1 MSQQEEN
8 GNPVPNETSA
18 DSPQNGAVLASYQR
32 GGDVES
38 KICYKLLVAALTFFS
53 PALAIVLS
61 DLYIKSNLAYYK
73 IFDVE
78 LSYSFNTLIR
88 KYLISGIV
96 FVALIFCGVWVCQVI
111 NEYYLSWKH
120 ESDWKKCVGANRK
133 YTGTNRSY
141 RICKK
146 VYESER
152 KTCEENKFK
161 NIKGYLTILLFAVWL
176 KSQMALGKCVR
187 KIKKCG
193 GIGKLNEVCKKVW
206 ENEQKKLHEEKRLK
220 VNKWLT
226 RVFPFIFLFPISFFA
241 QISSMASLNFN
252 EYGINDLQIFGYVM
266 MWLVFSLLLLA
277 FFLWLMDDKKQKKY
291 VLLWL
296 FLPPFLFIVF
306 SSFLRI
312 DWRID
317 WKVFFT
323 WETLWMFLVVILSG
337 VIFLGL
343 LSFFYKL
350 EKDIWEKIE
359 GKVAQWL
366 KRDEV
371 ELKIVR
377 SLSTVAFCTFGML
390 MFVLLVSQGVHGKGV
405 YSVVYQSQESD
416 GIIGISVYEDDTR
429 MIVIPAREVQKGDS
443 VSYEVIEEYG
453 KDEKG
458 QSIPI
463 YSHRYMDKTGLFIK
477 RVPNHQI
484 DWKNRLNKQ

>member
-8 GNPVPNETSA
+8 GSCSKDVDVYMVTEKQKEEKSLGTTILHTLFVSA
-18 DSPQNGAVLASYQR
+18 LTAVLP
-32 GGDVES
+32 
-38 KICYKLLVAALTFFS
+38 FFV
-53 PALAIVLS
+53 IVFF
-61 DLYIKSNLAYYK
+61 DLYNKSNLAYYK
-73 IFDVE
+73 VFDVQ
-78 LSYSFNTLIR
+78 LSYSFNTILS
-88 KYLISGIV
+88 KYLISGIL
-96 FVALIFCGVWVCQVI
+96 FLGLIICGVCVCQVGG
-111 NEYYLSWKH
+111 EYRLYWK
-120 ESDWKKCVGANRK
+120 
-133 YTGTNRSY
+133 
-141 RICKK
+141 
-146 VYESER
+146 
-152 KTCEENKFK
+152 
-161 NIKGYLTILLFAVWL
+161 
-176 KSQMALGKCVR
+176 QMQT
-187 KIKKCG
+187 IKKYAG
-193 GIGKLNEVCKKVW
+193 RNSLNKVCKKVC
-206 ENEQKKLHEEKRLK
+206 ENERKKLYEEKKLK
-220 VNKWLT
+220 AEKWLAK
-226 RVFPFIFLFPISFFA
+226 VFAFIFLFPIAFA
-241 QISSMASLNFN
+241 AYICSMAGLDFS

-266 MWLVFSLLLLA
+266 MWLLFSLLLLA
-277 FFLWLMDDKKQKKY
+277 FFQWLMDDKKQKKY

-312 DWRID
+312 DW
-317 WKVFFT
+317 KVFFT
-323 WETLWMFLVVILSG
+323 WETLWMVLVVILSG

-377 SLSTVAFCTFGML
+377 FLSTVAFCTFGML
-390 MFVLLVSQGVHGKGV
+390 IFVLLVSQGVHGKGV

>member
-96 FVALIFCGVWVCQVI
+96 FVALIVCGVWVCQVI

-120 ESDWKKCVGANRK
+120 ESDWKKCV
-133 YTGTNRSY
+133 
-141 RICKK
+141 
-146 VYESER
+146 
-152 KTCEENKFK
+152 
-161 NIKGYLTILLFAVWL
+161 
-176 KSQMALGKCVR
+176 R
-187 KIKKCG
+187 KIKKCE

-377 SLSTVAFCTFGML
+377 FLSTVAFCTFGML
-390 MFVLLVSQGVHGKGV
+390 IFVLLVSQGVHGKGV

>member
-8 GNPVPNETSA
+8 GGCSKDVNGCMVLEKQKEEKSLGTTILHTLFVSA
-18 DSPQNGAVLASYQR
+18 LTAVLP
-32 GGDVES
+32 
-38 KICYKLLVAALTFFS
+38 FFV
-53 PALAIVLS
+53 IVFF
-61 DLYIKSNLAYYK
+61 DLYNKSNLANYK
-73 IFDVE
+73 VFDVQ
-78 LSYSFNTLIR
+78 LSYSFNTILS
-88 KYLISGIV
+88 KYLISGIL
-96 FVALIFCGVWVCQVI
+96 FLGLIICGVWVCQVGG
-111 NEYYLSWKH
+111 EYHLWWKQK
-120 ESDWKKCVGANRK
+120 SDLKKRMQ
-133 YTGTNRSY
+133 T
-141 RICKK
+141 
-146 VYESER
+146 
-152 KTCEENKFK
+152 
-161 NIKGYLTILLFAVWL
+161 
-176 KSQMALGKCVR
+176 
-187 KIKKCG
+187 IKKCEG
-193 GIGKLNEVCKKVW
+193 RNSLNKVRKKVC
-206 ENEQKKLHEEKRLK
+206 ENERKKLYEEKKLK
-220 VNKWLT
+220 AEKWLSK
-226 RVFPFIFLFPISFFA
+226 VFAFIFLFPIAFA
-241 QISSMASLNFN
+241 AYICSMAGLDFS

-266 MWLVFSLLLLA
+266 MWLVFSLLFLA

-296 FLPPFLFIVF
+296 LSLSFLLIVF
-306 SSFLRI
+306 SFSLK
-312 DWRID
+312 ID

-323 WETLWMFLVVILSG
+323 WETLWMFFAVIVLG
-337 VIFLGL
+337 GIFLGP

-377 SLSTVAFCTFGML
+377 FLSTVAFCTFGML
-390 MFVLLVSQGVHGKGV
+390 MFVLLVSQGVHEKGV

-458 QSIPI
+458 QSISI

>member
-8 GNPVPNETSA
+8 GSCSKDVDVCVVIEKQKEEKSLGITILHTLFVSVLT
-18 DSPQNGAVLASYQR
+18 AVLP
-32 GGDVES
+32 
-38 KICYKLLVAALTFFS
+38 FFV
-53 PALAIVLS
+53 IVFF
-61 DLYIKSNLAYYK
+61 DLYNKSNLANYK
-73 IFDVE
+73 VFDVQ
-78 LSYSFNTLIR
+78 LSYSFNTILS
-88 KYLISGIV
+88 KYLISGIL
-96 FVALIFCGVWVCQVI
+96 FLGLIICGVWVCQEGS
-111 NEYYLSWKH
+111 EYHLYWK
-120 ESDWKKCVGANRK
+120 
-133 YTGTNRSY
+133 
-141 RICKK
+141 
-146 VYESER
+146 
-152 KTCEENKFK
+152 
-161 NIKGYLTILLFAVWL
+161 
-176 KSQMALGKCVR
+176 QMQT
-187 KIKKCG
+187 IKKYAG
-193 GIGKLNEVCKKVW
+193 RNSLNKVCKKVC
-206 ENEQKKLHEEKRLK
+206 ENEQKKLYEEKKLK
-220 VNKWLT
+220 AEKGFT
-226 RVFPFIFLFPISFFA
+226 RVFSFIFLFPIAFA
-241 QISSMASLNFN
+241 AYICSMVGLDFS

-266 MWLVFSLLLLA
+266 MWLVFSFLFLA

-296 FLPPFLFIVF
+296 FLPPFLLIVF
-306 SSFLRI
+306 SFFL
-312 DWRID
+312 RID

-323 WETLWMFLVVILSG
+323 WETLWMFFAVIVLGS
-337 VIFLGL
+337 IFLGS

-377 SLSTVAFCTFGML
+377 FLSTVAFCTFGML
-390 MFVLLVSQGVHGKGV
+390 MFVLLVSQGVHEKGV

>member
-8 GNPVPNETSA
+8 GNPVPNEASA

-78 LSYSFNTLIR
+78 LSYSFNTIIR

-96 FVALIFCGVWVCQVI
+96 FVALIVCGVWVCQVI

-120 ESDWKKCVGANRK
+120 ESDWK
-133 YTGTNRSY
+133 
-141 RICKK
+141 
-146 VYESER
+146 
-152 KTCEENKFK
+152 
-161 NIKGYLTILLFAVWL
+161 
-176 KSQMALGKCVR
+176 KCVR

-252 EYGINDLQIFGYVM
+252 EYGIDFLQIFGYVM
-266 MWLVFSLLLLA
+266 TWLGFSLLLLA
-277 FFLWLMDDKKQKKY
+277 FFLWLMDEKKKKKY

-296 FLPPFLFIVF
+296 FLPPFLFIIF
-306 SSFLRI
+306 SFYL
-312 DWRID
+312 RID

-323 WETLWMFLVVILSG
+323 WETLWMFLIVIVSG
-337 VIFLGL
+337 VTFLWL

-377 SLSTVAFCTFGML
+377 FLSTVAFCTFGML
-390 MFVLLVSQGVHGKGV
+390 MFVLLVSQGVHEKGV

>member
-8 GNPVPNETSA
+8 GGCSKDVDVYMVIEKQKEEKSLGTTILHTLFVSA
-18 DSPQNGAVLASYQR
+18 LTAVLP
-32 GGDVES
+32 
-38 KICYKLLVAALTFFS
+38 FFV
-53 PALAIVLS
+53 IIFF
-61 DLYIKSNLAYYK
+61 DLYNKSNLAYYK
-73 IFDVE
+73 VFDVQ
-78 LSYSFNTLIR
+78 LSYSFNTILS
-88 KYLISGIV
+88 KYLMSGAV
-96 FVALIFCGVWVCQVI
+96 FLAVIICGVCVCQVGG
-111 NEYYLSWKH
+111 EYRLYWK
-120 ESDWKKCVGANRK
+120 
-133 YTGTNRSY
+133 
-141 RICKK
+141 
-146 VYESER
+146 
-152 KTCEENKFK
+152 
-161 NIKGYLTILLFAVWL
+161 
-176 KSQMALGKCVR
+176 QMQT
-187 KIKKCG
+187 IKKYAG
-193 GIGKLNEVCKKVW
+193 RNSLNKVCKKVC
-206 ENEQKKLHEEKRLK
+206 ENERKKLYEEKKLK
-220 VNKWLT
+220 AEKWLAK
-226 RVFPFIFLFPISFFA
+226 VFAFIFLFPIAFA
-241 QISSMASLNFN
+241 AYICSMAGLDFS

-377 SLSTVAFCTFGML
+377 FLSTVAFCTFGML
-390 MFVLLVSQGVHGKGV
+390 IFVLLVSQGVHGKGV

-458 QSIPI
+458 QSISI